1 MENVRKHR
9 DIKRVTAGKD
19 GSLVSEQKP
28 NSNRNE
34 KRTQIFMNKPVYLAL
49 SIFEISKL
57 VIYDFNLWYDYV
69 KPDYNE
75 KTKLCYTDTDSFI
88 AQVKPK
94 DIQEDITKDAKK
106 VLILQIM
113 S

>member
-9 DIKRVTAGKD
+9 DIKSVTTGKEE
-19 GSLVSEQKP
+19 SLVSEQKL

-49 SIFEISKL
+49 SIFEISKV
-57 VIYDFNLWYDYV
+57 VIYDFWYDYV
-69 KPDYNE
+69 KPNYNE
-75 KTKLCYTDTDSFI
+75 KTKLCCTDTDSFI

-94 DIQEDITKDAKK
+94 DI
-106 VLILQIM
+106 
-113 S
+113 

>member
-1 MENVRKHR
+1 M
-9 DIKRVTAGKD
+9 
-19 GSLVSEQKP
+19 VSEQKP

-34 KRTQIFMNKPVYLAL
+34 KRTQIFMNKPVYLAS

-69 KPDYNE
+69 KPNYKE

-94 DIQEDITKDAKK
+94 DIRKTLQKMLKK
-106 VLILQIM
+106 F
-113 S
+113 

>member
-9 DIKRVTAGKD
+9 DIKRVTTGKEE
-19 GSLVSEQKP
+19 SLVSEQKP

-49 SIFEISKL
+49 SIFEISKV
-57 VIYDFNLWYDYV
+57 VIYDFWYD
-69 KPDYNE
+69 NE
-75 KTKLCYTDTDSFI
+75 KTKLCCTDTDSFI

-94 DIQEDITKDAKK
+94 DI
-106 VLILQIM
+106 
-113 S
+113 